1 MTDKQK
7 ARVGIFANWFLAT
20 HEDINPYKWGSEVWR
35 EWYSTHSMSESIPKE
50 MLPTDAQLRTFDEL
64 EDKYIAQQLAEKSE
78 YETLI
83 AFGESVLGKPTEK
96 VVWEVIAR
104 TRPCGCKEAQ
114 CSFFCQ
120 YYGTENCYG
129 NQDNL

>member
-1 MTDKQK
+1 MTDNQK
-7 ARVGIFANWFLAT
+7 ARVQILTNWFIAT
-20 HEDINPYKWGSEVWR
+20 HEDINPYKWGARVWE
-35 EWYSTHSMSESIPKE
+35 EWYSTHSMTEPIPKE

-64 EDKYIAQQLAEKSE
+64 EDKYIAQQLAAKYE

-120 YYGTENCYG
+120 YYGMENCYG
-129 NQDNL
+129 EENL